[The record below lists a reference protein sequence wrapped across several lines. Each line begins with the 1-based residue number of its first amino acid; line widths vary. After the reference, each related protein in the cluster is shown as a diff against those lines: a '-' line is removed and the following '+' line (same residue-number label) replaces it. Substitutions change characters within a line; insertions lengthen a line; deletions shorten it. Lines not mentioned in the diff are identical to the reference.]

1 MLLKELATFTSL
13 VFVVSS
19 SLAEQNFPPNFSD
32 RTKAAFTEKYEPASR
47 DKAFAVTSD
56 GSRFFYVYDLKTSER
71 AARTA
76 SLRCLST
83 HGEPCFVWKINSDDV
98 LGDYEKAKEQSDK
111 AIGDLPTELSKKA
124 YADEDS
130 DMGVVVPQTLREG
143 SEIHAPTPST
153 MPSGSK
159 IISTLE
165 LVKLFKSEPRLVV
178 LDSLQPNA
186 AKKTTLPKAN
196 WLPGSGWAETKFNK
210 IIDTNFAKAMAGI
223 APNKDTPIVSYC
235 SNWECWLS
243 WNTTMRLSALGY
255 TNLYWYRGG
264 IAAWRA
270 AKLPVIETPITA
282 QLW

>member
-1 MLLKELATFTSL
+1 MLLKEFATFTCL
-13 VFVVSS
+13 IFVVSS

-32 RTKAAFTEKYEPASR
+32 RAKAAFNEKYEPASR

-83 HGEPCFVWKINSDDV
+83 HGELCFVWKINGDDV

-111 AIGDLPTELSKKA
+111 ALAALPTELSKKA

-165 LVKLFKSEPRLVV
+165 LVKLFKSEPKLVV
-178 LDSLQPNA
+178 LDSNHANA
-186 AKKTTLPKAN
+186 AKKPTLPKAN
-196 WLPGSGWAETKFNK
+196 WLHGSGWAETKFNK
-210 IIDTNFAKAMAGI
+210 TIDTNFAKVMAGI
-223 APNKDTPIVSYC
+223 APNKNTPIVSYC

-264 IAAWRA
+264 IDAWRA